1 MLVMWMVDVYHLLL
15 QHYKIDLDEG
25 DVIVAATDGL
35 FDNLYEE
42 EIASIVSKSLQIKQ
56 NPKVLNFNWNI
67 HLTNLTLVEA
77 VFD

>member
-56 NPKVLNFNWNI
+56 KPKVLNFNWNI
-67 HLTNLTLVEA
+67 HLTNLKLVEA